1 MQSDPTTVVGFTPM
15 GDEDLAEALRAANDA
30 VTAHNVERRALL
42 DHLQSLID
50 ESGRRKDARRAER
63 YEQARRRAAE
73 RGDAPPEPPVPSA
86 ATPRDASPR
95 AAALRMK
102 DLRIALPGRSAD
114 DDPAGAAPVRT
125 GRARIASIDG
135 KPPAVTEVSDH
146 AVVRYLERVMGI
158 DVESV
163 RRRIMT
169 PRIEAAIKAGVTR
182 IRTAEGVVVS
192 RQGVI
197 TTWLP
202 NDAGPTK
209 GVGSRIRDHGRSG
222 RPAVGEVLRC
232 MQDDQD
238 D

>member
-1 MQSDPTTVVGFTPM
+1 MQPDPTTIVGFAPM
-15 GDEDLAEALRAANDA
+15 GDEDLAEALKAANDA

-50 ESGRRKDARRAER
+50 ESSRRKDARRAER

-86 ATPRDASPR
+86 STPREASPR
-95 AAALRMK
+95 AAAARIK
-102 DLRIALPGRSAD
+102 DMRIALPRSERA
-114 DDPAGAAPVRT
+114 DDPAKGAPVRT
-125 GRARIASIDG
+125 AKTPIARIDG
-135 KPPAVTEVSDH
+135 KPPTVTDVSDH

-163 RRRIMT
+163 RKRIMT
-169 PRIEAAIKAGVTR
+169 PVIEAAIKAGVTR

-202 NDAGPTK
+202 HDAGPTK
-209 GVGSRIRDHGRSG
+209 GGGSRIRDHERSG
-222 RPAVGEVLRC
+222 RPDVRDVLRS
-232 MQDDQD
+232 MQDQD